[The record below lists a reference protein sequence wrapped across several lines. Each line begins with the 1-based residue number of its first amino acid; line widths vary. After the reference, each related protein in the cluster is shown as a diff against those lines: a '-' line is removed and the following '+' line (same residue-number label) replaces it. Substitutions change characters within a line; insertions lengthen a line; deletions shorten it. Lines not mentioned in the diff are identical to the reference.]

1 MSFYVKAFSH
11 PAMIAVGDTYLDAFT
26 MLADSEQKTFAL
38 SVADWLELRARIE
51 LVNEFSW
58 RDTSVMSL
66 HVWPFDPNGLAPFA
80 MAIGVALSYT
90 PDELL
95 AEPRIS
101 LAIGELVERWGY
113 YTEEF

>member
-1 MSFYVKAFSH
+1 
-11 PAMIAVGDTYLDAFT
+11 
-26 MLADSEQKTFAL
+26 
-38 SVADWLELRARIE
+38 
-51 LVNEFSW
+51 
-58 RDTSVMSL
+58 
-66 HVWPFDPNGLAPFA
+66 